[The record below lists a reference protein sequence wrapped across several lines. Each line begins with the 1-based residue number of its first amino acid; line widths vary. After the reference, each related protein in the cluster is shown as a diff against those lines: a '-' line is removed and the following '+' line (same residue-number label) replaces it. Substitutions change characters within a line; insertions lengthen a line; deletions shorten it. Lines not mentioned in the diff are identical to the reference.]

1 MENTQEEGDLFCT
14 PTTQKLPAP
23 TVDGRNPAPFGMYKT
38 FVNNGDKLPT
48 STGAGFLPSTVWKVP
63 ENDFPFLGTGASY
76 FWLVTVNGAVFF
88 LGL

>member
-1 MENTQEEGDLFCT
+1 MAQNGLQITPKTDAWAVWPLRDFFCCLDFLMENTQEEGDLFCT

-48 STGAGFLPSTVWKVP
+48 STGAGFLPSTV
-63 ENDFPFLGTGASY
+63 
-76 FWLVTVNGAVFF
+76 
-88 LGL
+88 